1 MNARNNS
8 RSSTRHLNYSVKA
21 AILGAIG
28 YILMFIEFPLPIF
41 PGFLKLDFGEVTS
54 IVAGFALGPLYG
66 VMAVLVKNLL
76 HLLQTST
83 AGSGELANICVGSAM
98 VLTSSLIY
106 HRTKTRKGALI
117 GLVAGTVAMIIV
129 GVIVNYLIVL
139 PFYSTIMPME
149 SIYNMASAINPRVN
163 GMTTLLLYVFAP
175 FNLIKGLLL
184 SIIVFLIYKKI
195 SRLLHG

>member
-1 MNARNNS
+1 
-8 RSSTRHLNYSVKA
+8 
-21 AILGAIG
+21 
-28 YILMFIEFPLPIF
+28 
-41 PGFLKLDFGEVTS
+41 
-54 IVAGFALGPLYG
+54 
-66 VMAVLVKNLL
+66 
-76 HLLQTST
+76 
-83 AGSGELANICVGSAM
+83 
-98 VLTSSLIY
+98 
-106 HRTKTRKGALI
+106 
-117 GLVAGTVAMIIV
+117 MIIV